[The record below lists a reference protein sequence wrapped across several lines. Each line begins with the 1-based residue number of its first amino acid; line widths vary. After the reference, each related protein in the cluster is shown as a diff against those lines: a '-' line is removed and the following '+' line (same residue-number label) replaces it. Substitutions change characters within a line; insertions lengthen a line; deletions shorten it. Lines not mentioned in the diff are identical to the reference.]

1 MFRRLFALTGLLFA
15 LAGSGM
21 FVALAIAAW
30 KIKAEVER
38 ETNDL
43 ATRANAAGDEADR
56 AINFVGKVI
65 ETAQADLNAAR
76 VPVSAPE
83 HIRVNPLVQM
93 SARQTSINLAGSLE
107 RALGAVTTASD
118 TVVVVNAALQLAS
131 GSEQFEKMFGVRPDQ
146 IAQTQT
152 ALGSVAGELREARSI
167 LGIPVSSSGEPATVE
182 QLDAVDNALRLAGRF
197 REEMSKIVGDARK
210 RVNETKQQIDLW
222 AWRLAVAVTA
232 LSVVGTVGQFFLAR
246 FCVRK
251 LNNLPA

>member
-21 FVALAIAAW
+21 FIALAVSAW

-38 ETNDL
+38 QTNDL
-43 ATRANAAGDEADR
+43 ATRANAAGDAADE

-65 ETAQADLNAAR
+65 QTAQEDLNAAR

-83 HIRVNPLVQM
+83 HIRVNPLVQL

-118 TVVVVNAALQLAS
+118 TVVVVNAALQLAQ
-131 GSEQFEKMFGVRPDQ
+131 GNEQFEKMFGINPDQ
-146 IAQTQT
+146 IAQTRT
-152 ALGSVAGELREARSI
+152 ALGSVAGELRDARSI
-167 LGIPVSSSGEPATVE
+167 LGVPVSSSGELATTE

-197 REEMSKIVGDARK
+197 QAEMAKIVGDARK
-210 RVNETKQQIDLW
+210 RVNETKQLIDLW
-222 AWRLAVAVTA
+222 ALRLAVAVTA
-232 LSVVGTVGQFFLAR
+232 LCVVGMVGQFFLAR

-251 LNNLPA
+251 LNHLPA